1 MGKVQTCDIK
11 QWEPDMRST
20 QGAAKRGQKRS
31 YSRHT
36 ACQFQ
41 GAQAIFG
48 TKPEKITIYKLLN
61 NDGCIL

>member
-1 MGKVQTCDIK
+1 MQYRAGKTG
-11 QWEPDMRST
+11 EPDKKST
-20 QGAAKRGQKRS
+20 QGAAKKGQKRS

-48 TKPEKITIYKLLN
+48 TKLEKLTIYKSLN
-61 NDGCIL
+61 TWRGIL